1 MNGSDLLLS
10 ATLLGLFVFFAGGYG
25 VLYALAQMHAAKTLL
40 FAAFASYGLQCAVA
54 AAVVAFTPLGGW
66 KIVIALSCA
75 LYLPLPPLTW
85 RYMAR
90 LHAHGG

>member
-1 MNGSDLLLS
+1 MSGADFLFAS
-10 ATLLGLFVFFAGGYG
+10 ALLGALIFFAGAYG
-25 VLYALAQMHAAKTLL
+25 VLYALGQLRGQRALL
-40 FAAFASYGLQCAVA
+40 LAAFVAYGLQCASA
-54 AAVVAFTPLGGW
+54 AALFLTPLGGW
-66 KIVIALSCA
+66 TLVIALSCA